1 MKLAPQQPPGRI
13 TRKARTFEAEIVQLR
28 AQGYALE
35 AIRQALADAGV
46 SVSIS
51 TVRREANR
59 RAAPSLIART
69 DASPLGDVP
78 SSPRG
83 SATDEAPAVVASPA
97 ASPERPSGKEIAE
110 AFVRTKSANPLIR
123 AKEHP

>member
-28 AQGYALE
+28 AQGYTLE

-46 SVSIS
+46 RVSIS

-59 RAAPSLIART
+59 AAALNPIATAGTRAPGAL
-69 DASPLGDVP
+69 P

-83 SATDEAPAVVASPA
+83 SATDEVPAAPVSPA
-97 ASPERPSGKEIAE
+97 TPTERPSGKEIAE

>member
-1 MKLAPQQPPGRI
+1 VKLAPQQPPGRI

-28 AQGYALE
+28 AQGYTL
-35 AIRQALADAGV
+35 
-46 SVSIS
+46 
-51 TVRREANR
+51 EANR
-59 RAAPSLIART
+59 RAASNPIAAAG
-69 DASPLGDVP
+69 ASAPGALP

-83 SATDEAPAVVASPA
+83 STTDEAPAAVASPA
-97 ASPERPSGKEIAE
+97 APPERPSGKEIAE